1 LADGSFARSEGLGDV
16 FLHPAVLLEIES
28 AKPALLAPVAVGV
41 AHSSERLLE
50 TGATLQQRTKL

>member
-1 LADGSFARSEGLGDV
+1 MCL
-16 FLHPAVLLEIES
+16 PVLFEDCGRDEIES